1 MINDQ
6 ELLLF
11 WKELHK
17 DSSEFLLLCF
27 TENSIWVWKDKKVS
41 TMQYLADTFIPSNF
55 HCIQGA
61 HFHQFMHS
69 PGIELNGHPLP
80 FSLNICPQ
88 AQCVTW
94 RDEER
99 VALFQ
104 LYSLA
109 AVWTVTQEDITLF
122 AWQHPVL
129 IQRQI
134 VWAWRNQPEDLENKR
149 ERESNAGVILNW
161 DMIFLLWNE

>member
-1 MINDQ
+1 MKLSKQ
-6 ELLLF
+6 
-11 WKELHK
+11 
-17 DSSEFLLLCF
+17 
-27 TENSIWVWKDKKVS
+27 TEIKC
-41 TMQYLADTFIPSNF
+41 TTQYLEDTFTQSYV
-55 HCIQGA
+55 HWIQGA
-61 HFHQFMHS
+61 HFIS
-69 PGIELNGHPLP
+69 SCILRELNLWTWHCHPLP
-80 FSLNICPQ
+80 FSLNICTQ

-129 IQRQI
+129 KQRQI
-134 VWAWRNQPEDLENKR
+134 VWAWRNQPEDLENERER
-149 ERESNAGVILNW
+149 ERESNTGVILNW
-161 DMIFLLWNE
+161 DMIFLLWNK